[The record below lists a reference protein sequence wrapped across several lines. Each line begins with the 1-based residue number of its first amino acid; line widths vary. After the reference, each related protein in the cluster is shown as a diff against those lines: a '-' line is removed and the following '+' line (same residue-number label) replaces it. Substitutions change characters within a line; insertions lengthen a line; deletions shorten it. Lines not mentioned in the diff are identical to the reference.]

1 MNKLQQAIAYLVSKI
16 KQAYHAA
23 RFSLSIIT
31 SEFPNDR
38 RRMDGRPR
46 NEPSYLRNADSQSV
60 ATHTD
65 RSGEGYSPSSTCGTA
80 RTCSDATSGSSDDS
94 CCGVL
99 GGLNRDLAHRFGYSH
114 SEDTS
119 RAEGAITKDL
129 QNRKDFSRKDE
140 IDRAWD
146 LLEQCDR
153 MSNILTVLW
162 QEEQMSRDRLLLTTS
177 MVMEMC
183 DIADQ
188 YWDLTF
194 ADLMALNRQ
203 DKICI
208 KPIYKDDSYRY
219 FLGFFWG
226 LK

>member
-153 MSNILTVLW
+153 QAIMLQAMWEKQWPSDAYELFTTNMVIELC
-162 QEEQMSRDRLLLTTS
+162 DRKD
-177 MVMEMC
+177 MHW
-183 DIADQ
+183 DIAFE
-188 YWDLTF
+188 DL
-194 ADLMALNRQ
+194 
-203 DKICI
+203 I
-208 KPIYKDDSYRY
+208 
-219 FLGFFWG
+219 G
-226 LK
+226 LQKQGRLAIVEPFTEKKLFPPCWWLK